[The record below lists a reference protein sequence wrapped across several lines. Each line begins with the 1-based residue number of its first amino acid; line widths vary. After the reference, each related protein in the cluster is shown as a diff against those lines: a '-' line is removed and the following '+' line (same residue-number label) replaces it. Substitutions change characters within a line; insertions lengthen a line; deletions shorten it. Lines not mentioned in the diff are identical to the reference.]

1 MHTAIYKCYNDK
13 ETLYVIGAS
22 DEQGATPDKIFPIAC
37 YNRNDEAMGEDGI
50 CNVNISFLKG
60 EKNLLLALSVTGTN
74 HYRVLEVNPQACSNI
89 ERLVAESFYNA
100 IKIYPLRLHWRR
112 IANVCAKF

>member
-1 MHTAIYKCYNDK
+1 MHTAIYRCYNNK

-22 DEQGATPDKIFPIAC
+22 EEQGATPDKIFVIAC
-37 YNRNDEAMGEDGI
+37 YNKLEAIGDDNI
-50 CNVNISFLKG
+50 ANVNISFLKG
-60 EKNLLLALSVTGTN
+60 EKNIPQALEVTDTN
-74 HYRVLEVNPQACSNI
+74 HYCVMEVNPEACSNI

-100 IKIYPLRLHWRR
+100 IKIYPFRPHWRR